1 MYLFNRQ
8 RQIAEYGLG
17 TGPINQLLV
26 KYPIRIPL
34 IGIAV
39 AIAIFIA
46 AYFLGSWHLA
56 IPTLVIMFIPLMLLG
71 LGLLRKKM
79 GSRWAP
85 TEADDDSQILGIQ

>member
-1 MYLFNRQ
+1 
-8 RQIAEYGLG
+8 LG

-39 AIAIFIA
+39 AIAVSIA
-46 AYFLGSWHLA
+46 AYFLGSWELA
-56 IPTLVIMFIPLMLLG
+56 IPALLLMVIPLMLLG

-79 GSRWAP
+79 GSRWATP
-85 TEADDDSQILGIQ
+85 QADEDSQ

>member
-1 MYLFNRQ
+1 MYSFNRQ
-8 RQIAEYGLG
+8 SQIVEYGLG

-39 AIAIFIA
+39 GIAIFIA
-46 AYFLGSWHLA
+46 AYFLGSWELA
-56 IPTLVIMFIPLMLLG
+56 IPVLVLMVIPLMLLG

-85 TEADDDSQILGIQ
+85 TEVDDDSQILSID